1 MLSAITFRFNLLSL
15 SVFAVVDSMGCFNVV
30 GMLGMLGMLCKM
42 ENSNVYFLASLF
54 INLY

>member
-1 MLSAITFRFNLLSL
+1 MLSDITFCFNLLSL